1 MVGLD
6 EQVKE
11 NLSSFINVGSG
22 YLIIVQK
29 FPVICIVKE
38 SSCYL
43 LIGYL
48 KRKKIYFKY

>member
-11 NLSSFINVGSG
+11 NLSSFDGIKSG

-38 SSCYL
+38 SSGYL
-43 LIGYL
+43 QIGYL
-48 KRKKIYFKY
+48 KRKKIHFK